1 MSGSCYDVIIVGAGI
16 AGLRV
21 GIEVLKKYPKIK
33 CCILE
38 KYGYNG
44 GRVVTYHK
52 EIKGVGKVQWEN
64 GAGRISTSHKKVLSL
79 FKKYNLT
86 YVHISPETMWLDEGE
101 LKDSDGELKD
111 SDGELK
117 DSDGELKDSDGELKD
132 SDGELK
138 ENQFSSLVDFYI
150 KPLLNL
156 PTYILQ
162 THTLGQLLHSI
173 HGNSISS
180 FYLQFPYYAEIHTLR
195 ADLALYAFQNEMK
208 SNLHFGVCK
217 EGLSTLIDHMV
228 KQFITLGG
236 IILQNISLESLSYS
250 HSSFSLQCFESCTHK
265 KRFFQ
270 SSVCI
275 LALHHQALL
284 SIKGVQHLPVL
295 KKLKMEPLLRIY
307 AVFPVKKKQSWF
319 SGLSKI
325 VTSGHIRHIIPMN
338 PLTGTIMISYTDGSD
353 ARYWM
358 KQSPHIVQSKIMSS
372 IRSLFPHR
380 DIPDPLFFKLHPW
393 TSGCTYWLPGLYNVQ
408 EESMK
413 SLQPNKKIPLFMC
426 GESFAVH
433 QAWME
438 SALEQ
443 ADHLLEL
450 DSFQSSLKQFK

>member
-1 MSGSCYDVIIVGAGI
+1 MIVLSRIMSGSCYDVIIVGAGI

-21 GIEVLKKYPKIK
+21 GIEVVKKYPNIK

-52 EIKGVGKVQWEN
+52 KIKNVGEVQWEN
-64 GAGRISTSHKKVLSL
+64 GAGRISTSHKKVLNL
-79 FKKYNLT
+79 LKKYKLT
-86 YVHISPETMWLDEGE
+86 YIPISPESLWLDGG
-101 LKDSDGELKD
+101 LKDSQTER
-111 SDGELK
+111 
-117 DSDGELKDSDGELKD
+117 
-132 SDGELK
+132 K
-138 ENQFSSLVDFYI
+138 ENQFTSLTDIYL

-173 HGNSISS
+173 YGNSISS

-195 ADLALYAFQNEMK
+195 ADLALHAFQNEMK
-208 SNLHFGVCK
+208 SNQHFGVCK
-217 EGLSTLIDHMV
+217 EGLSSLIEHMTNEFT
-228 KQFITLGG
+228 QLGG
-236 IILQNISLESLSYS
+236 SILQHIELQSISYS
-250 HSSFSLQCFESCTHK
+250 SFFSLQCFESCTHK
-265 KRFFQ
+265 KRYFQ
-270 SSVCI
+270 SSLCI
-275 LALHHQALL
+275 LALHHNALL
-284 SIKGVQHLPVL
+284 SIKGVQHFPIL

-307 AVFPVKKKQSWF
+307 AVFPVKQNQSWF

-325 VTSGHIRHIIPMN
+325 VTSYPIRHIIPMN
-338 PLTGTIMISYTDGSD
+338 SSTGTIMISYTDGND

-358 KQSPHIVQSKIMSS
+358 KQSPKIVQSKIMSS
-372 IRSLFPHR
+372 IRSLFP
-380 DIPDPLFFKLHPW
+380 DLFIPDPLFFKLHPW

-408 EESMK
+408 EESMN

-438 SALEQ
+438 SALQQ
-443 ADHLLEL
+443 ADHLLDL
-450 DSFQSSLKQFK
+450 DSFHSSLKQFK